1 MKMRGLNGIR
11 LYMGIS
17 YRARLGT
24 ISQVRA
30 RANTMIR
37 ANINAIVGWNVL
49 FIESLSSQSRARL

>member
-37 ANINAIVGWNVL
+37 AIL
-49 FIESLSSQSRARL
+49 MQSLDGMFCSLRV